1 MTRTTPWRLV
11 RPLAV
16 VALLAGP
23 ALTRADDEFTL
34 YDLLAPE
41 THQFAIVYEV
51 TATRE
56 GARFYLNPIREGSV
70 ASDER
75 VVERRNGRTLRFEV
89 VTGKQAKEAGLLGAN
104 ARDESRFIKVE
115 LPEPVPKGAQTR
127 LRIFKTYTDPR
138 SYLVEG
144 DRIVFDRGL
153 GIRRNAVLLPAGY
166 ELVGSSVP
174 AMVTTEADG
183 RVKVSFF
190 NDRDDQLPVRVV
202 GRRLGAA
209 PARQP

>member
-1 MTRTTPWRLV
+1 MTKTTPWRLV
-11 RPLAV
+11 RSILGF
-16 VALLAGP
+16 ALLAWP
-23 ALTRADDEFTL
+23 AALAADDEFTL

-41 THQFAIVYEV
+41 THQFAIVYDV

-70 ASDER
+70 ATDER
-75 VVERRNGRTLRFEV
+75 VVERRTGRTLRFEV
-89 VTGKQAKEAGLLGAN
+89 VTGKQAKEAALLGAN
-104 ARDESRFIKVE
+104 ARDEARYIKVE
-115 LPEPVPKGAQTR
+115 LPEAVPKGAQTR

-138 SYLVEG
+138 SYLTEG

-202 GRRLGAA
+202 GRRVAA